1 MTLLATKRKQDTAF
15 WVIVVVATIGYAL
28 LSLVNHYLFKTYTL
42 DLGVYTNALYDYAH
56 FRLPDCSMFKA
67 RDMLMLCDHFD
78 LYLVLLSPL
87 VYVFGSWTLLIVQI
101 AASILGGIGIYK
113 LVGLYTD
120 DHLLPPLAMIVFYFS
135 FGIIQALAFDYH
147 SNVVAAM
154 LLPWLFWALKQRRFV
169 LSSVLVVLFVIGKE
183 NMSLFLF
190 FVAIGLMWDYR
201 RDKST
206 MWHLAAYALF
216 SLLYFVLIN
225 MVVMPKMGNS
235 GSGFYRY
242 AYLGDN
248 YADIALNLISH
259 PGETLRIL
267 FTNTTGNPAGDG
279 LKEEFY
285 QCALLSGML
294 LTLLKPNY
302 LFVLLP
308 LIGQKMFSSD
318 RVMWGIAMQYSVEF
332 VPILVVSSFMVIAKL
347 KKGHWGRLL
356 AVALLISTVATTFY
370 TVGVP
375 KAFVRLD
382 HLCIYQGRHYEQSDF
397 DAAFARELMK
407 EIPDDASVCASSVFV
422 PHLALREKIYD
433 IKSSKTKEAD
443 YLMLVDSQTWE
454 KVIDF
459 EAYEP
464 LSTDGTLTL
473 WKRIRP

>member
-1 MTLLATKRKQDTAF
+1 MTLLATKRKQDAAF

-101 AASILGGIGIYK
+101 AAAILGGIGIYK

-120 DHLLPPLAMIVFYFS
+120 DRLLPPLAMIVFYFS

-190 FVAIGLMWDYR
+190 FIAIGLMWDYR

-267 FTNTTGNPAGDG
+267 FTNTSGNPAGNG

-302 LFVLLP
+302 LFMLLP

-347 KKGHWGRLL
+347 KKVHWGRLL
-356 AVALLISTVATTFY
+356 AVALLISIVATTFY

-382 HLCIYQGRHYEQSDF
+382 HLCIYQGRHYEQNDF

-433 IKSSKTKEAD
+433 VKSSKTKDAD
-443 YLMLVDSQTWE
+443 YLMLVDSQTWG